1 MSSIYGMYAAGRIHD
16 RRGEN
21 LLDSGSPFYNVY
33 ATADGKYISV
43 AAIEAKF
50 YAELLQR
57 LGLTNEAL
65 PEQMDQAHW
74 PALSERLA
82 ELFRSKTRQEWCD
95 ILEGTDVCFAPVL
108 NFDEAPQHPHNQARG
123 TFVEVAGV
131 VQPAPAPRFSRT
143 PGQIQRPPAAAGQH
157 TAEGLLAWGF
167 SQTDIQHLHQ
177 AGAIA

>member
-1 MSSIYGMYAAGRIHD
+1 MYAAGRVHD

-43 AAIEAKF
+43 AALEAKF

-57 LGLTNEAL
+57 LGLANEAL

-74 PALSERLA
+74 PVLSERLA
-82 ELFRSKTRQEWCD
+82 ELFRTKTRQEWCD

-131 VQPAPAPRFSRT
+131 LQPAPAPRFSRT

-157 TAEGLLAWGF
+157 TDEGLLAWGF
-167 SQTDIQHLHQ
+167 SRADIQHLRQ